1 MNKQSISASIHV
13 KDAEIAKTVIMP
25 GDPLRAKF
33 IAEHYL
39 ENPVC
44 FNTVRNMLG
53 YTGTYKGK
61 TLSVMGHGMGCPSMS
76 IYSTELFS
84 QFDVECIIRIG
95 SAGALQPDIKL
106 GDLVIAMSCATDSGM
121 ANALDIPCTLA
132 PTADY
137 PLLAAAVKAAEKAGT
152 GCHVGTVCTSDYF
165 YHPQADFNQKLA
177 KLGVLAV
184 DMEIA
189 ALYLTAAVHG
199 KKALG
204 MVTISDQLVTHEALT
219 AMERQESFR
228 DMMAVALET
237 AQSVV
242 CSL

>member
-1 MNKQSISASIHV
+1 MNKQSISASIYV
-13 KDAEIAKTVIMP
+13 QNAEIAKTVIMP

-33 IAEHYL
+33 IAEKYL

-61 TLSVMGHGMGCPSMS
+61 MLSVMGHGMGCPSIS
-76 IYSTELFS
+76 IYATELFS
-84 QFDVECIIRIG
+84 QFDVERIIRIG
-95 SAGALQPDIKL
+95 SAGAIQPDIDL
-106 GDLVIAMSCATDSGM
+106 GELVIAMSCATDSGM

-132 PTADY
+132 PAADY
-137 PLLAAAVKAAEKAGT
+137 PMLETAVNAARATKVA
-152 GCHVGTVCTSDYF
+152 CHVGTVCTSDYF
-165 YHPQADFNQKLA
+165 YHPQDDFNDKLA

-189 ALYLTAAVHG
+189 ALYLTAAVYG

-204 MVTISDQLVTHEALT
+204 MVTISDQLVTHKALT
-219 AMERQESFR
+219 ALERQESFG
-228 DMMAVALET
+228 DMISVALET
-237 AQSVV
+237 AWKTAV
-242 CSL
+242 

>member
-1 MNKQSISASIHV
+1 MNKQSISASISV
-13 KDAEIAKTVIMP
+13 QDAEIAKTVIMP
-25 GDPLRAKF
+25 GDPLRARF
-33 IAEHYL
+33 IAENYL

-53 YTGTYKGK
+53 YTGIYKGK
-61 TLSVMGHGMGCPSMS
+61 TLSVMGHGMGCPSMT
-76 IYSTELFS
+76 IYATELFS

-106 GDLVIAMSCATDSGM
+106 GDLIIAMSCATDSGM
-121 ANALDIPCTLA
+121 VNGLDIPCTLA

-137 PLLAAAVKAAEKAGT
+137 SLLTAAVESAGNNIIP
-152 GCHVGTVCTSDYF
+152 CRVGSVCTSDYF
-165 YHPQADFNQKLA
+165 YHPQADFNAKLA

-189 ALYLTAAVHG
+189 ALYLTAAVYG

-204 MVTISDQLVTHEALT
+204 MVTISDQLVTHKAMTAL
-219 AMERQESFR
+219 ERQESFKN
-228 DMMAVALET
+228 MMSVALET
-237 AQSVV
+237 AWGT
-242 CSL
+242 LK

>member
-1 MNKQSISASIHV
+1 MNKQSVSASIHV
-13 KDAEIAKTVIMP
+13 QDAEIAKTVIMP

-44 FNTVRNMLG
+44 FNTVRNMFG

-76 IYSTELFS
+76 IYATELYS

-95 SAGALQPDIKL
+95 SAGAIQPDIEL

-121 ANALDIPCTLA
+121 ANALGIPCTLA

-137 PLLAAAVKAAEKAGT
+137 PVLAAAVKTAGENKIP
-152 GCHVGTVCTSDYF
+152 CHVGTVCTSDYF
-165 YHPQADFNQKLA
+165 YHPQADFNDKLA

-184 DMEIA
+184 EMEIA
-189 ALYLTAAVHG
+189 ALYLTAAICG

-204 MVTISDQLVTHEALT
+204 MVTISDQLVTHKAMT

-228 DMMAVALET
+228 DMMTVALET
-237 AQSVV
+237 AWAY
-242 CSL
+242 CGE